1 MSMTTIGAAIYDGIE
16 NNEYLNELYDD
27 ILYNYG
33 LKLFN
38 LNNIPPREYNAKD
51 AMRFADILS
60 KSVDPEKSEIHKLWA
75 QEIASL
81 VAALNPNDEELD
93 YYLGSVLTSVSNFRG
108 VSLIDR
114 QRKKQYSSAELFE
127 RLFTH
132 YSKEYLRIPAA
143 PDKYFFKAQKEI
155 YDHFDDPYFSYSAP
169 TSLGKSYV
177 MRMFIKDRVCNHA
190 ARNYAII
197 VPTKALINEVTNSL
211 AEDLNDDLY
220 EHEFRIVT
228 SAGAVALE
236 EQHNYIFVMT
246 PERLLYL
253 LILMPEIAIEYLFID
268 EAHKISKRDSRSAF
282 YYKVVDMLSQREHR
296 PHIIFASPNVPNPEI
311 YLQLIPEIEDYSGF
325 RTSTKFSPVNQEK
338 FLIDLKEHKLH
349 VYNEFSQ
356 KMTLYDEFD
365 ENKDLLD
372 FVIEI
377 GKNRR
382 NIIYSNNKERVISD
396 AIEYAKRLKNIYGMD
411 LVELNDPELNAL
423 AEEIRQDVHGQYYLA
438 DIITTGVAYHMGY
451 LPSTIRIQIE
461 ELYKKGKI
469 KTLFCTSTL
478 LEGVNLPADNLFI
491 TSNKNGGDMNSV
503 DFRNLMGR
511 VGRIEFNLYGN
522 VFLVCIKYRTNKKK
536 YLELLQEEVQP
547 QQLSVVTALN
557 DLQKQQIVSTLKE
570 GKSEL
575 PKLEGQDDNDY
586 SLMRKFANIL
596 LKDIV
601 NERDSRVHQE
611 FKSLLSKEDEHL
623 IADNFTKKD
632 NAPDDDINLSPDQ
645 TERLADEIRSGLHYP
660 IIRIGGRAN
669 YSELLEFLERL
680 CEIFKWDV
688 YEKDTLGFFNP
699 QTQKFSKLAHYAF
712 VLNQWV
718 SGMGLNTMIL
728 DAIENDTNNPKA
740 KVRINGQWVQFQPIP
755 EHINFLI
762 GNLLED
768 IDNVILFRL
777 ANYFLRFSQEYKRIH
792 PDEKFMDWYEFVE
805 YGCTNPFTIW
815 LQRNGFTREAATYI
829 RNNFQLYFATGED
842 DQYRLRLSL
851 LECENLSVRKEAR
864 QVFYNSR
871 EIFV

>member
-1 MSMTTIGAAIYDGIE
+1 M
-16 NNEYLNELYDD
+16 
-27 ILYNYG
+27 
-33 LKLFN
+33 
-38 LNNIPPREYNAKD
+38 
-51 AMRFADILS
+51 
-60 KSVDPEKSEIHKLWA
+60 
-75 QEIASL
+75 
-81 VAALNPNDEELD
+81 
-93 YYLGSVLTSVSNFRG
+93 
-108 VSLIDR
+108 
-114 QRKKQYSSAELFE
+114 
-127 RLFTH
+127 
-132 YSKEYLRIPAA
+132 
-143 PDKYFFKAQKEI
+143 
-155 YDHFDDPYFSYSAP
+155 
-169 TSLGKSYV
+169 
-177 MRMFIKDRVCNHA
+177 
-190 ARNYAII
+190 
-197 VPTKALINEVTNSL
+197 
-211 AEDLNDDLY
+211 
-220 EHEFRIVT
+220 
-228 SAGAVALE
+228 
-236 EQHNYIFVMT
+236 
-246 PERLLYL
+246 
-253 LILMPEIAIEYLFID
+253 
-268 EAHKISKRDSRSAF
+268 
-282 YYKVVDMLSQREHR
+282 
-296 PHIIFASPNVPNPEI
+296 
-311 YLQLIPEIEDYSGF
+311 
-325 RTSTKFSPVNQEK
+325 
-338 FLIDLKEHKLH
+338 
-349 VYNEFSQ
+349 
-356 KMTLYDEFD
+356 
-365 ENKDLLD
+365 
-372 FVIEI
+372 
-377 GKNRR
+377 
-382 NIIYSNNKERVISD
+382 
-396 AIEYAKRLKNIYGMD
+396 
-411 LVELNDPELNAL
+411 
-423 AEEIRQDVHGQYYLA
+423 
-438 DIITTGVAYHMGY
+438 
-451 LPSTIRIQIE
+451 
-461 ELYKKGKI
+461 
-469 KTLFCTSTL
+469 

-522 VFLVCIKYRTNKKK
+522 IFLVCIKYRTNKKK

-547 QQLSVVTALN
+547 QQLSVVTAL
-557 DLQKQQIVSTLKE
+557 DDIQKQQIVSTLKE
-570 GKSEL
+570 GKSEI
-575 PKLEGQDDNDY
+575 PKLEWQDDNDY

-596 LKDIV
+596 LRDIV

-842 DQYRLRLSL
+842 GQYRLRLSL

-864 QVFYNSR
+864 QVYYNGR
-871 EIFV
+871 EIFM